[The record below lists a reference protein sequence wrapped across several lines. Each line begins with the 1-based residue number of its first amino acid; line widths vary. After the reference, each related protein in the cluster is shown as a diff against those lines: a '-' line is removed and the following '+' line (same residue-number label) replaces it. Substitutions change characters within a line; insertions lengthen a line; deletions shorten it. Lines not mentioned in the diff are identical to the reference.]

1 MAIKKEGLVN
11 KVNFGLIIIILFAII
26 GCSKSFDERVA
37 NRIEESCSSK
47 VTSKCLVDINELT
60 DFDWDSLYVFGGLM
74 TVAELNQAL
83 GFECNC
89 DHLPDNY
96 YRLVFT
102 KGKSIVYESQ
112 YYGLDGKVQFR
123 SVEMNTE
130 IKFSKNQSKFFV
142 TKKSNTL
149 TTGFFYDLY
158 PVDRSIDEK

>member
-1 MAIKKEGLVN
+1 MIKANWGL
-11 KVNFGLIIIILFAII
+11 LIVIFFVFI
-26 GCSKSFDERVA
+26 GCSKSFDEKVA
-37 NRIEESCSSK
+37 NRIEESCGSQD
-47 VTSKCLVDINELT
+47 TSKCLVDINELT

-74 TVAELNQAL
+74 TVAELNRAL

-123 SVEMNTE
+123 PVEMNAE
-130 IKFSKNQSKFFV
+130 IKFSRGQSKFFV

-149 TTGFFYDLY
+149 TTSSFYDLY
-158 PVDRSIDEK
+158 PVERSMGEK